1 MFLEDSGVTSYRG
14 VETIGCVGMQLI
26 VEPDLGLCDNLKP
39 NRFLGTERKRFFKD
53 LAIARSFIFQGW
65 FLMNLLQQSA
75 LAWKEIIEY
84 QYLFTYGYKMKLYLI
99 KLTFSLE
106 DYPHLAGFQ
115 YMKDI
120 SLPNYTSA
128 KITDR
133 ILQNKI
139 PFEMIQKASQYDEMI
154 KPRLE
159 AITHLKSSLDN
170 DFTLYSYMPRMY
182 PFVTNIKAD
191 YLIASHTNIESFIF
205 IIRSTPQNKSQCD
218 FLCCSIFKERTRDYE
233 TNQRTRVILK
243 KERIHI
249 PTNTSV
255 ILLDKLNA
263 QK

>member
-14 VETIGCVGMQLI
+14 VETIGCVGMQSI

-75 LAWKEIIEY
+75 LAWKEII
-84 QYLFTYGYKMKLYLI
+84 
-99 KLTFSLE
+99 
-106 DYPHLAGFQ
+106 
-115 YMKDI
+115 
-120 SLPNYTSA
+120 
-128 KITDR
+128 DR

-218 FLCCSIFKERTRDYE
+218 FLCCSIFKESTRDYE
-233 TNQRTRVILK
+233 TNQRTRVLLK

-249 PTNTSV
+249 PSNTSV

>member
-1 MFLEDSGVTSYRG
+1 MTSYRG

-26 VEPDLGLCDNLKP
+26 AEPDLGLCDNLKP

-53 LAIARSFIFQGW
+53 LALARSFIFQGW
-65 FLMNLLQQSA
+65 LLMNLLQQSA
-75 LAWKEIIEY
+75 LAWKELTEY
-84 QYLFTYGYKMKLYLI
+84 QYLFTYGYKKKLYLI
-99 KLTFSLE
+99 KITFSLE

-120 SLPNYTSA
+120 ALPNYSTA

-139 PFEMIQKASQYDEMI
+139 PFEMIKKASQYEEMI

-159 AITHLKSSLDN
+159 AIIHLKSSLDN

-191 YLIASHTNIESFIF
+191 YLIASHINIGSFIF
-205 IIRSTPQNKSQCD
+205 IIRSTPQNESKCD
-218 FLCCSIFKERTRDYE
+218 FLCCSIFKASKRDYE
-233 TNQRTRVILK
+233 INQRTRTLLK

-249 PTNTSV
+249 PSNTST
-255 ILLDKLNA
+255 ILLNKLNA
-263 QK
+263 VS